1 MLGRI
6 VIGLYGKQ
14 VPRTVANFI
23 AMVTGA
29 AGSTYKG
36 TLFHKII
43 AGQYIQAGKQG
54 SRSEGQVLAPTNLEK
69 NPETVKSS
77 AFALPHRRPGTVS
90 LCLGVNDDEEDRKL
104 SEDYRNVEFL
114 ITTGPGPAS
123 DLDGSNIVFGTVL
136 EGMDVVSRIAAVPS
150 YQPNIRIKQFNELAE
165 FLGDERAETAR
176 KFWDRPLQNVVI
188 SGCGIIQPKPSPLPN
203 GQP

>member
-1 MLGRI
+1 MTTFDTFDCKTDTPFSNGHR
-6 VIGLYGKQ
+6 
-14 VPRTVANFI
+14 
-23 AMVTGA
+23 
-29 AGSTYKG
+29 
-36 TLFHKII
+36 II

-114 ITTGPGPAS
+114 ITTGALLQLLYDAS
-123 DLDGSNIVFGTVL
+123 CARAPRGSRVL
-136 EGMDVVSRIAAVPS
+136 FRLISE
-150 YQPNIRIKQFNELAE
+150 PN
-165 FLGDERAETAR
+165 T
-176 KFWDRPLQNVVI
+176 
-188 SGCGIIQPKPSPLPN
+188 
-203 GQP
+203 